1 MEELAHLIEVYK
13 SVDAALLIR
22 ENLDAIEISELIKET
37 INLRTDPTGSKK
49 NREELIED
57 WEEFKNSN
65 ALNEEII
72 VDGKVTTINELMTF

>member
-37 INLRTDPTGSKK
+37 INLRTDPTRSKK